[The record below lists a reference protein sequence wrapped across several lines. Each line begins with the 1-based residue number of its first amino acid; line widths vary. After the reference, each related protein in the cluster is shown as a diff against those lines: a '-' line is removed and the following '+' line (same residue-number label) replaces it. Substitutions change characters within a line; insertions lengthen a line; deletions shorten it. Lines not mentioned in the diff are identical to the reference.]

1 MPVFYFEHS
10 LSRRGLKTD
19 ETQYIKAMRL
29 FKEEPKWTPLNRSAE
44 TDANHYRKEYLTQRQ
59 SLAA

>member
-1 MPVFYFEHS
+1 M
-10 LSRRGLKTD
+10 GLRWIWLTA
-19 ETQYIKAMRL
+19 TQYIKAMRL

-44 TDANHYRKEYLTQRQ
+44 TDENHYRKEYLTQRQ